1 MTSYSNVTLS
11 QLLDAFASNDPVPG
25 GGSAAALAA
34 AVGVSLLIM
43 VGTLPKTKSGTAE
56 ERSALAVV
64 VARLRPLR
72 DRLAALVDRDSQAYA
87 SVIDAYRLA
96 KKDDAQKAARRQA
109 IERALQEATERPL
122 ETMRVGQQA
131 LEHVE
136 TIAANGSAA
145 AASDVAVA
153 IELLRAAV
161 RGASFNVDTNLSDL
175 KDVEYVQRARSEL
188 AHLVR
193 GL

>member
-25 GGSAAALAA
+25 GGSAAALAG

-56 ERSALAVV
+56 DRSALAAA

-87 SVIDAYRLA
+87 SVVEAYRLP
-96 KKDDAQKAARRQA
+96 KNDDAQKAARRQA
-109 IERALQEATERPL
+109 IERAMQEATETPL
-122 ETMRVGQQA
+122 ETMRAGRQA
-131 LEHVE
+131 LEHAE

-175 KDVEYVQRARSEL
+175 KDVEYVQRARSER
-188 AHLVR
+188 AHLVH